1 MLLKSKK
8 PAGIFLACILGVT
21 LIFSGQTPL
30 PVSAASVELLKQ
42 FDMEQVKITDTYYI
56 NALDKEVAY
65 LRTIDPNRLL
75 VGFKKA
81 AGLSTTYSYYGGW
94 ENNTLIQ
101 GHTMGHYLSALAQ
114 AYKNTKSDSTVNAD
128 LKSRIDL
135 TISELQACQNKNGN
149 GYLFATPV
157 TQFDVVEGKAS
168 GSSWVPWYTMH
179 KIMSGLIEVY
189 KLEGNPT
196 ALTIA
201 SNLGNWIYKRVN
213 AWDSA
218 TQARV
223 LGVEYGGM
231 NDCLYELYK
240 LTGNSNH
247 LTAAHKF
254 DETSLFNT
262 IAAGNNV
269 LPGKHANTT
278 IPKFIGALNRY
289 RTLGTSEA
297 SYLTA
302 AQQFFAIVLRDH
314 TYVTGGN
321 SEDEHFRAAGQ
332 LDAYRDN
339 VNNETCNVHNMLK
352 LSRELFKVTGDV
364 KYADYY
370 ENAFINEIMA
380 SQNPETGMAT
390 YFKAMGTGYFKVFSS
405 QFDHFWCCTGT
416 GMENFTKLNDSLYF
430 NNGTD
435 LYVNMYLSSTL
446 NWGERGLSLTQ
457 QANVP
462 SSDTATFTINGAPST
477 AVNIKFRSPSWVAAG
492 KSVTV
497 KVNGTDVNAAT
508 INGYVDVSRV
518 WKTGD
523 VIEVTLPSEIRVS
536 RLTDSPDT
544 VAFTYGPVVLSAG
557 LGTASMTTQSH
568 GVNVLKATKNVT
580 IKETINVNTA
590 VSPGIDNW
598 LGNIKNNLVRTPG
611 KLEFTLR
618 NTDEDYN
625 LKFTP
630 HYQRYKD
637 RYGIYFKLGTYAGT
651 VPSDNLISNPDMEAG
666 NTTGWAVNGAG
677 SLTASTVK
685 KHSGT
690 YSLLHSGRTGA
701 WNGPIHSLT
710 NKLQDGNTYTC
721 SGWVQLDNTE
731 SAPVIMTIRKTDDSG
746 TSYTNVATA
755 TGSNSSWIQLAGKFT
770 LNVSGTLTD
779 LSIYFEG
786 PDSGINFYVDDV
798 SVKEYGKTTFYRDT
812 DFGGTAVTLSP
823 GSYTTA
829 QLSET
834 GISDNWASSV
844 KVPEGYTVE
853 VYDNDNFSGTKWTF
867 TADDADFIAA
877 GCNDKMS
884 SVKIY
889 LTGNQGNFGDINND
903 GTVDTIDFA
912 LLKQYLLGKTVD
924 INEEMADLDGDKSIT
939 AMDFAVLKKYLLG
952 QITEL
957 PEIP

>member
-8 PAGIFLACILGVT
+8 FVSLALACILLLTFV
-21 LIFSGQTPL
+21 ISVQMPL
-30 PVSAASVELLKQ
+30 SASASNVELLKQ
-42 FDMEQVKITDTYYI
+42 FDMEQVKITDPYYI
-56 NALDKEVAY
+56 NAFDKEVAY
-65 LRTIDPNRLL
+65 LRSIDPNRLL

-81 AGLSTTYSYYGGW
+81 AGLSTSYSYYGGW
-94 ENNTLIQ
+94 ENNTQIQ

-128 LKSRIDL
+128 LKSRIDS

-157 TQFDVVEGKAS
+157 AQFDVIEGKAS

-247 LTAAHKF
+247 LAAAHKF

-302 AQQFFAIVLRDH
+302 AQQFFTIVLRDH

-321 SEDEHFRAAGQ
+321 SQDEHFRAAGQ

-352 LSRELFKVTGDV
+352 LARELFKVTGDV

-370 ENAFINEIMA
+370 ENAFINEIMS

-446 NWGERGLSLTQ
+446 NWSERGLSLTQ

-462 SSDTATFTINGAPST
+462 SSDTVTFTINDAPST
-477 AVNIKFRSPSWVAAG
+477 AVNIKFRSPSWIAAG
-492 KSVTV
+492 KNVTI
-497 KVNGTDVNAAT
+497 KVNGTDVNAAKV
-508 INGYVDVSRV
+508 NGYVDVSRV

-523 VIEVTLPSEIRVS
+523 VIEVTLPAEVKVS
-536 RLTDSPDT
+536 RLTDSPNT

-568 GVNVLKATKNVT
+568 GAGVLKATKNVT
-580 IKETINVNTA
+580 IKDTININTA
-590 VSPGIDNW
+590 VTPSIDNW
-598 LGNIKNNLVRTPG
+598 LGNIRNNLVRTPG
-611 KLEFTLR
+611 KLEFALR

-630 HYQRYKD
+630 QYQRYKD
-637 RYGIYFKLGTYAGT
+637 RYGIYFKLGTYTGT
-651 VPSDNLISNPDMEAG
+651 VPSDNLISNPDIESG
-666 NTTGWAVNGAG
+666 NTTGWTVNGAG
-677 SLTASTVK
+677 SLTASTAQ
-685 KHSGT
+685 KHTGT

-701 WNGPIHSLT
+701 WNGPIQNIT

-721 SGWVQLDNTE
+721 SGWVRLDNTA
-731 SAPVIMTIRKTDDSG
+731 SAPVVMTIRKTDDSG
-746 TSYTNVATA
+746 TSFTNVATA
-755 TGSNSSWIQLAGKFT
+755 TGSNSSWIQLTGKYT
-770 LNVSGTLTD
+770 LSVTGTLTD

-786 PDSGINFYVDDV
+786 PDSGTNLYVDDV
-798 SVKEYGKTTFYRDT
+798 SVKESGKTTFYQDT
-812 DFGGTAVTLSP
+812 AFGGASVAIKP
-823 GSYTTA
+823 GS
-829 QLSET
+829 
-834 GISDNWASSV
+834 
-844 KVPEGYTVE
+844 
-853 VYDNDNFSGTKWTF
+853 
-867 TADDADFIAA
+867 
-877 GCNDKMS
+877 
-884 SVKIY
+884 
-889 LTGNQGNFGDINND
+889 
-903 GTVDTIDFA
+903 
-912 LLKQYLLGKTVD
+912 
-924 INEEMADLDGDKSIT
+924 
-939 AMDFAVLKKYLLG
+939 
-952 QITEL
+952 
-957 PEIP
+957 